1 MTRTVQTRT
10 AQTTTAQATAVQT
23 LLRPAGF
30 TPVHRA
36 ALLSLAL
43 LGSTLIA
50 PPVLAQGAAQPGHTM
65 TGAAGSMTGSA
76 MKEGAAKAGAMK
88 TTLTGSF
95 RALHAPTT
103 GTVTLARNAQGRWTL
118 TIRNLKTEPAPD
130 LKVWLLA
137 AKTVKDTPELRNEKY
152 IDLGE
157 IATTGTRTFLLP
169 ATFTPEQ
176 AGSVVLW
183 CDQFSVAFA
192 AATLK

>member
-1 MTRTVQTRT
+1 MTRPQIRAAQTPT
-10 AQTTTAQATAVQT
+10 AQTTAVQT
-23 LLRPAGF
+23 LLRPAAWP

-43 LGSTLIA
+43 LGTTLSA
-50 PPVLAQGAAQPGHTM
+50 SPVLGQTAAQPGHTM
-65 TGAAGSMTGSA
+65 TGGAMPGTTMKGSA
-76 MKEGAAKAGAMK
+76 VQAGAMK

-103 GTVTLARNAQGRWTL
+103 GAVTLARNAQGRWTL

-169 ATFTPEQ
+169 ATFKPEQ

>member
-1 MTRTVQTRT
+1 MTRT
-10 AQTTTAQATAVQT
+10 AQTTAVQT
-23 LLRPAGF
+23 LLRPAAWP

-43 LGSTLIA
+43 LGATLSA
-50 PPVLAQGAAQPGHTM
+50 SPVLAQAAAKPSTIMAGGATPGTM
-65 TGAAGSMTGSA
+65 
-76 MKEGAAKAGAMK
+76 KAGAMK
-88 TTLTGSF
+88 PTLTGSF

-103 GTVTLARNAQGRWTL
+103 GAVTLARNAQGRWTL

-137 AKTVKDTPELRNEKY
+137 AKTVKDTPELRKEKY

-169 ATFTPEQ
+169 ATFKPEQ

>member
-1 MTRTVQTRT
+1 MTRT
-10 AQTTTAQATAVQT
+10 AQTTAVQT
-23 LLRPAGF
+23 LRRPAAGLM
-30 TPVHRA
+30 VRRA

-43 LGSTLIA
+43 LSATLSA
-50 PPVLAQGAAQPGHTM
+50 SPVLAQAAAKPSIIMAGGATPGTM
-65 TGAAGSMTGSA
+65 
-76 MKEGAAKAGAMK
+76 KAGAMK

-103 GTVTLARNAQGRWTL
+103 GAVTLARNAQGRWTL

>member
-1 MTRTVQTRT
+1 MTRPQIRT
-10 AQTTTAQATAVQT
+10 AQTPTAQTTAVQT
-23 LLRPAGF
+23 LLRPAAWP

-43 LGSTLIA
+43 LGITLSA
-50 PPVLAQGAAQPGHTM
+50 SPVLGQTAAQPGHTM
-65 TGAAGSMTGSA
+65 TGGAMSGTPTKGSA
-76 MKEGAAKAGAMK
+76 MQAGAMK

-118 TIRNLKTEPAPD
+118 TIHNLKTEPAPD

-137 AKTVKDTPELRNEKY
+137 AKTVKDTPELRKEKY
-152 IDLGE
+152 TDLGE

>member
-1 MTRTVQTRT
+1 MTRT
-10 AQTTTAQATAVQT
+10 AQTTTAQITAVQT
-23 LLRPAGF
+23 LLRPAAWP

-43 LGSTLIA
+43 LGATLSA
-50 PPVLAQGAAQPGHTM
+50 SPVLGQAAAQPGHTM
-65 TGAAGSMTGSA
+65 TGGAMPGTTTKRSAAQ
-76 MKEGAAKAGAMK
+76 AGAMK

-103 GTVTLARNAQGRWTL
+103 GAVTLARNAQGRWTL